1 MLSACFTPS
10 QDPDSDFLA
19 CRDADD
25 FGSEEEDNDFGEEEE
40 EEGGSDYEEE
50 RGKKAKKAKVEK
62 TSKRGPK
69 RKRAAGTGSCHY
81 TQLKMLCFYCLT
93 EFLEGNKHKKPTKF
107 IPFTTIYI

>member
-1 MLSACFTPS
+1 MKSSPNPKMIQQVSLSNRFAERMLHAEPRSRL
-10 QDPDSDFLA
+10 PDFPA

-69 RKRAAGTGSCHY
+69 RKRAAGTGLPLH
-81 TQLKMLCFYCLT
+81 
-93 EFLEGNKHKKPTKF
+93 PA
-107 IPFTTIYI
+107 